1 MSAKGSTKSGPC
13 HVPEDWE
20 LEESSGAV
28 PFEDTRATYRSPE
41 GYRHVWES
49 RRNRKGRGHRL
60 FSPWPISRL
69 KKSPWLRFWAPWRLS
84 WWVAVVF
91 TVGSALFTLAA
102 VASLLPA
109 LFGGQS
115 TAALVS
121 ASSYFVGALLFTAS
135 IYLQVLEG
143 LNAADYIDTV
153 KEERLENEFR
163 LFAWEPRSLA
173 FTAPFVM
180 LIGSLFFNVETTLAV
195 GEELEWFKAPFLAS
209 LTSLAGAVLFT
220 VASYLQLIE
229 VCHHYLCG
237 RVGEISWWVTMF
249 FVVGSAGF
257 VVGSVFGFGVLGLS
271 SPADALIVQVGFLQG
286 SFFFLVGSYLMLPE
300 LFSD

>member
-1 MSAKGSTKSGPC
+1 VSAKESIKRGPC
-13 HVPEDWE
+13 RVPGDWE
-20 LEESSGAV
+20 LEETLGKD
-28 PFEDTRATYRSPE
+28 PFEDTRAVYRSPE
-41 GYRHVWES
+41 NYRHVWES
-49 RRNRKGRGHRL
+49 RRNRKGRGHRVI
-60 FSPWPISRL
+60 SPWPTSRL

-102 VASLLPA
+102 AASLFPV
-109 LFGGQS
+109 LFGGES
-115 TAALVS
+115 AADLVT
-121 ASSYFVGALLFTAS
+121 ASSYFAGALLFTGS

-143 LNAADYIDTV
+143 INAADYIDTV

-163 LFAWEPRSLA
+163 FFAWEPHRLA
-173 FTAPFVM
+173 FMAPFV
-180 LIGSLFFNVETTLAV
+180 LLVGSVFFNVETTIALA
-195 GEELEWFKAPFLAS
+195 EELEWLKAPLIVGLS
-209 LTSLAGAVLFT
+209 SVAGAVLFL

-229 VCHHYLCG
+229 VCHRYLCG
-237 RVGEISWWVTMF
+237 RVGEISWWVTTF

-257 VVGSVFGFGVLGLS
+257 VVGAVFGFGIIGLS
-271 SPADALIVQVGFLQG
+271 SATDALIVKISFLQG